1 MASVPGRTDLY
12 LAPHA
17 SKASSVLMTVE
28 SLQGTQSTIA
38 QGSTPFKSL
47 SAPFLAL
54 SFLLDTELYQNP
66 SI

>member
-1 MASVPGRTDLY
+1 
-12 LAPHA
+12 
-17 SKASSVLMTVE
+17 MTVQ

-38 QGSTPFKSL
+38 QGPTLYKSL

-54 SFLLDTELYQNP
+54 SFLLDTELNQNP